1 MKLNKIQAQHMDLTD
16 PIREYAWN
24 KITELEKFLPA
35 GTMAHVD
42 ILLERTTN
50 HHQKGDI
57 FKAEVNVS
65 VPGQLLNAEAVA
77 ADLYAAIDKVRDE
90 VRRELKDYK
99 EKLTDKQMKGAR
111 QAKEALHTSEL
122 LD

>member
-16 PIREYAWN
+16 PIREYAWK

-35 GTMAHVD
+35 GTLAQVD
-42 ILLERTTN
+42 ILLEKTTA
-50 HHQKGDI
+50 HHQNGDI

-65 VPGQLLNAEAVA
+65 LPGQHINAEAVQ

-90 VRRELKDYK
+90 VKREMKEYKERLADKLIKGGRELK
-99 EKLTDKQMKGAR
+99 EKT
-111 QAKEALHTSEL
+111 HTTEL